1 MRERVMRALR
11 PWVAACL
18 GLVYVA
24 SAHAD
29 LANDVQVSLVA
40 PGGIVG
46 DSTPFTFTQLAPLA
60 TGITAGDGGDIGNF
74 MLTGEEIR
82 FSGDSLLVHL
92 AAGADGVTG
101 YLGLGGERAR
111 YVFNGLAIAGRQ
123 ITGFNVQAFDGYG
136 TSGFSG
142 LASPDAGSLVHL
154 LSPSSLSVDL
164 DTLLFVSRGLG
175 TSMDYAELR
184 IDLISTAAVP
194 EPATALMVLAGLGV
208 LVLPRRR
215 PPQQA

>member
-18 GLVYVA
+18 GLAFVA
-24 SAHAD
+24 TAHAD

-82 FSGDSLLVHL
+82 FVGDSLLVHL
-92 AAGADGVTG
+92 AAGADNVTG
-101 YLGLGGERAR
+101 YLGLGSERAR
-111 YVFNGLAIAGRQ
+111 YVFDGLALAGRQ
-123 ITGFNVQAFDGYG
+123 IIGFNVSAYDGYG
-136 TSGFSG
+136 NSGFSG

-154 LSPSSLSVDL
+154 LSPSSLSLDL
-164 DTLLFVSRGLG
+164 DTILLVSRGLG
-175 TSMDYAELR
+175 TSLDYAELR
-184 IDLISTAAVP
+184 IDLLSTAAVP
-194 EPATALMVLAGLGV
+194 EPAAALMMLVGLGLLAV
-208 LVLPRRR
+208 PRRR
-215 PPQQA
+215 PTHLV